1 VKTNDEAARSLLHP
15 IKNMNMKKSITY
27 KTLSVLIIA
36 FSLASCGNK
45 NEETKVEEQHNE
57 AQNSVELTAEQY
69 KIVGVSLGKIEI
81 KALSGAIKV
90 NGMLDVPPQNLVS
103 ISAPMGGILK
113 TTELLQGL
121 KVKKGEVIAVMQN
134 ADYIQLQQD
143 YVDTKS
149 QLEYLEAEYK
159 RQEELAKENVNSQKT
174 LLQSKTQYQ
183 SMKAKVSGLKAKLS
197 LLGIDAHEIESGN
210 FQNTITLYAPI
221 SGYVTQVNVNIGM
234 FVNPTDVM
242 FKIVDTEH
250 LHAELTVFE
259 KDVPKLKIGQ
269 KVRFTLANET
279 VERIATVYLIGRE
292 IQEDRTVRIHCH
304 LDKEDDQLL
313 PGMYLKAYVEAGTQT
328 VPALPNEAIVT
339 FEGNNYVFENVSSDE
354 KGTHHFKMIRV
365 STGVSELGYTE
376 IQLSKELNMESS
388 MVIKG
393 AYDILS
399 KMKNSEGNEGHV
411 H

>member
-1 VKTNDEAARSLLHP
+1 MKKKIINKILSLLFV
-15 IKNMNMKKSITY
+15 
-27 KTLSVLIIA
+27 VLV
-36 FSLASCGNK
+36 LASCGNK
-45 NEETKVEEQHNE
+45 KEEAKEETHHEEAENT
-57 AQNSVELTAEQY
+57 VELTDEQS
-69 KIVGVSLGKIEI
+69 KVVGVTLGKIEM

-103 ISAPMGGILK
+103 ISTPMGGFLK
-113 TTELLQGL
+113 STELLQGL
-121 KVKKGEVIAVMQN
+121 KVQKGEVIAVMQN
-134 ADYIQLQQD
+134 AEYIQMQQD
-143 YVDTKS
+143 YADAKS
-149 QLEYLEAEYK
+149 QLEFLEAEYK

-174 LLQSKTQYQ
+174 LLQAKTQYQ
-183 SMKAKVSGLKAKLS
+183 SMMAKAGGLKAKLS
-197 LLGIDAHEIESGN
+197 LLGINVNQIENGN

-279 VERIATVYLIGRE
+279 VERVATVYLIGRE
-292 IQEDRTVRIHCH
+292 IREDRTVRIHCH

-313 PGMYLKAYVEAGTQT
+313 PGMYLKAYVEAGTQN

-339 FEGNNYVFENVSSDE
+339 FEGNNYIFESVPSDE
-354 KGTHHFKMIRV
+354 KGTQHFKMIHV
-365 STGVSELGYTE
+365 ITGVSELGYTE
-376 IQLSKELNMESS
+376 VQLPKGVNIESS

-393 AYDILS
+393 AYDILA
-399 KMKNSEGNEGHV
+399 KMKNSEEEGGHA